1 MRRLL
6 PILVAF
12 GVLADAAV
20 ISIARAQPAPSER
33 DKRRIA
39 RGYVD
44 AGVAAQ
50 DSGDYA
56 TALDLYAK
64 AYALIPHALL
74 LYNQGQAHR
83 LAGHRDAAKEFYR
96 KFLATQP
103 KGAEAGT
110 ARAWLD
116 TLDAEDTA
124 AAEAMRVA
132 EARRV
137 EEVRRAAEA
146 ADAARAAAAEAARV
160 EAERA
165 AAAAMK
171 PATPEPVIASVT
183 PMPTPAAPARRDRG
197 RNVRIAGIA
206 AGSVGIVAL
215 GAGVFYGLQARS
227 ISDDLSQRGA
237 QFEPGLVDD
246 GERAE
251 RNMFI
256 AYGVGAVLVGGGAT
270 LYLLGRRQADR
281 STSIALVPTGAGAMV
296 TVAGSLP

>member
-20 ISIARAQPAPSER
+20 ISIARAQPAPSDR

-83 LAGHRDAAKEFYR
+83 LAGHRDEAKEFYR

-116 TLDAEDTA
+116 TLDAEDAA
-124 AAEAMRVA
+124 AAEGIRVA

-137 EEVRRAAEA
+137 EEARRAAEA
-146 ADAARAAAAEAARV
+146 ADAARVAAAEAARV

-165 AAAAMK
+165 ATAEVK
-171 PATPEPVIASVT
+171 PATPEPVVAPVT
-183 PMPTPAAPARRDRG
+183 PLPPVPARRDRG

-237 QFEPGLVDD
+237 QFEPSLVDD

-270 LYLLGRRQADR
+270 LYLLGRRQGDR
-281 STSIALVPTGAGAMV
+281 SPRVALVPTSAGAMV
-296 TVAGSLP
+296 TVAGAIP